1 MRTRYWIVLFS
12 SIPSH
17 CLCQNRTE
25 SVLGKAILREL
36 IANMP
41 DISQGTPLTQA
52 DLTTLNYIP
61 LYVFNN
67 TDDANGGD
75 SLNYDLNVFYTTGDI
90 AWVVT
95 ASALV
100 LLMIPGVGFFYS
112 GLARR
117 KSALSLIWLSLM
129 SVAVVSFQWFFWGY
143 SLAFSHGA
151 GKYIG
156 NLDNIG
162 FRNVLAHPSV
172 GSPKIPDLLFAI
184 YQCMFA
190 AIT

>member
-1 MRTRYWIVLFS
+1 
-12 SIPSH
+12 
-17 CLCQNRTE
+17 
-25 SVLGKAILREL
+25 
-36 IANMP
+36 MP
-41 DISQGTPLTQA
+41 DISQGTALTQA
-52 DLTTLNYIP
+52 DLTNLNYIP

-129 SVAVVSFQWFFWGY
+129 SAAVVSFQWFFWGY